1 MIIVMLSKGQHK
13 TMGWKQ
19 ATEYLST
26 KKNNG
31 RKTLEQKFSHQSNS
45 AFSRMSVLKNDVNI
59 IYETSD
65 KLRGIHCKVFQYLA
79 Y

>member
-1 MIIVMLSKGQHK
+1 MLSKGQRKNIKYNIIQQQKK
-13 TMGWKQ
+13 T
-19 ATEYLST
+19 T
-26 KKNNG
+26 G
-31 RKTLEQKFSHQSNS
+31 RKTLKQKFSHRTHSIL
-45 AFSRMSVLKNDVNI
+45 FRMSVLKNDVNI